1 MKYRMYEV
9 NQMRKKAISYM
20 GIIIGALFIAVGL
33 YFFWMPSDLAA
44 GGISGLS
51 IVIKALVPSIPIGLI
66 IFCLDIIMFVI
77 GFLVLGKGF
86 GVRSIICSMSVS
98 FLMLVLEYLWPNI
111 SIISE
116 DTLIMLLF
124 GALFIGFGQAI
135 VFNLEASSGG
145 TDIIAKIINKYS
157 HMNIGASLM
166 IADLAVVL
174 LATTIFG
181 IEKGLYAALGVLI
194 TSSLIDYIIAGFT
207 IQKYVMIVPST
218 VTGGKEIQEYILHTL
233 DRGATIYH
241 AEGAYS
247 KDQKTVLT
255 TVMGRKEF
263 IELKKYV
270 ERVDRKAFMTVQN
283 LHEVVGEGFEK

>member
-1 MKYRMYEV
+1 MQEVKIMK
-9 NQMRKKAISYM
+9 KTALSYL
-20 GIIIGALFIAVGL
+20 GIIIGALFIAIGL

-51 IVIKALVPSIPIGLI
+51 IVIKALIPAVPIGII
-66 IFCLDIIMFVI
+66 IFCLDILMFLI
-77 GFLVLGKGF
+77 GFLVLGKSF
-86 GVRSIICSMSVS
+86 GVRSITCSLTVS
-98 FLMLVLEYLWPNI
+98 FVMLILEYLWPNVG
-111 SIISE
+111 IISE
-116 DTLIMLLF
+116 DTLIILLF
-124 GALFIGFGQAI
+124 GALFIAVGQAI

-145 TDIIAKIINKYS
+145 TDIVAKIINKYC
-157 HMNIGASLM
+157 HLNIGVSLM
-166 IADLAVVL
+166 IADLVVVL

-218 VTGGKEIQEYILHTL
+218 ANAGEAIRTYILHTL
-233 DRGATIYH
+233 GRGATVYQ

-247 KDQKTVLT
+247 KDYKMVLT
-255 TVMGRKEF
+255 TVMDRKEF

-270 ERVDRKAFMTVQN
+270 GGIDRKAFMTVQN